1 MQTVVRDPWG
11 FDHRLEHDG
20 DRWWGC
26 ENLAH
31 GTAGERR
38 EALIEK
44 VVRAAATG
52 ALAPVGLRQSG
63 AGRYGRTLPV
73 LSGPAAALQ
82 RLVIETKS

>member
-31 GTAGERR
+31 GAAGERR
-38 EALIEK
+38 AALIENVVRATATGAPLPSGYVK
-44 VVRAAATG
+44 VVRVSG
-52 ALAPVGLRQSG
+52 RALPAPF
-63 AGRYGRTLPV
+63 
-73 LSGPAAALQ
+73 PAAVGLQ
-82 RLVIETKS
+82 RLVIETSS

>member
-52 ALAPVGLRQSG
+52 APLPSGYVKVVRVSGQALPAPS
-63 AGRYGRTLPV
+63 
-73 LSGPAAALQ
+73 PAAAGLQ
-82 RLVIETKS
+82 QLVIETKS

>member
-11 FDHRLEHDG
+11 FDHGLEHDG

-38 EALIEK
+38 GALIEK
-44 VVRAAATG
+44 VVRATATG
-52 ALAPVGLRQSG
+52 GPFPSG
-63 AGRYGRTLPV
+63 YGKVVRVSGQAFAVLP
-73 LSGPAAALQ
+73 GAAAGLQ
-82 RLVIETKS
+82 QLVIGTKS